1 MKQVPLTG
9 IGEKTSLMFIREQ
22 LSSSGG
28 KEGEGKR
35 NREGKTLQVRVL
47 KGARSQLL
55 QFVCF
60 VLFWFWD
67 SI

>member
-9 IGEKTSLMFIREQ
+9 IGEKTSLMFICEQ

-35 NREGKTLQVRVL
+35 SREGKTLQANPGPSPSVE
-47 KGARSQLL
+47 GS
-55 QFVCF
+55 
-60 VLFWFWD
+60 
-67 SI
+67 